1 MMLNSE
7 LATSVMIG
15 QKITVV
21 LLDNRGYGCIN
32 RLQMACG
39 GANFNN
45 LLDDSHQV
53 VRPNID
59 FRAHAEAM
67 GAIAVKVS
75 SLAELEQ
82 ALKDSESNDRS
93 TLILID
99 TDPLAT
105 TEAGG
110 FWWDVAVPEVSP
122 RTEVNQARAG
132 YIKALASQRIN

>member
-1 MMLNSE
+1 
-7 LATSVMIG
+7 
-15 QKITVV
+15 
-21 LLDNRGYGCIN
+21 
-32 RLQMACG
+32 
-39 GANFNN
+39 
-45 LLDDSHQV
+45 